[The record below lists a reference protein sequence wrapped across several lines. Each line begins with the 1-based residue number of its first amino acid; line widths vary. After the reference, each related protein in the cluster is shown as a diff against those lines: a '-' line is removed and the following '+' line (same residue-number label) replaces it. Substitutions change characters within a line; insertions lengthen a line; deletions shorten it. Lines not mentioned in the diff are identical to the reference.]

1 MQLVMYL
8 GNDFIAAIC
17 VNSRQISEPGY
28 MGRLKRRLLEEN
40 NHLLLCS
47 SAEPEFLVVNI
58 PVQSGDPKLGAVL

>member
-47 SAEPEFLVVNI
+47 SAEPEFLVVNV
-58 PVQSGDPKLGAVL
+58 PVGSGETKVGTGL